1 MCIRDRFG
9 PSIAFQYLPYKQIR
23 PLFLDMYHVMHPK
36 NVSLEHIVPQSL
48 FKSTAPE
55 MSRDMHNLM
64 LYPVLL
70 NSHRSNYRYS
80 NELVL
85 DDTTVL
91 LTQNGEKT
99 LYTAPFNHI
108 GICLKSN
115 KKRYFYP
122 RPFYRGKIAR
132 ACMYMAMTYPE
143 YQNEIFTDVI
153 DPYVLLTWH
162 HEHPV
167 SGFEIRKNQPN
178 LSPIMFYDPDGVIA
192 SSSFTE
198 TQEEDRKPGYTRG
211 YINVSSSFMQTHGGK
226 VSFIELSYQETG
238 SQTDTFNL
246 LNLSLIH
253 I

>member
-1 MCIRDRFG
+1 MKSFFSTVMLFG
-9 PSIAFQYLPYKQIR
+9 PSIAFQYLPYRQIR

-48 FKSTAPE
+48 FKSRAPE

-91 LTQNGEKT
+91 LTENGEKT
-99 LYTAPFNHI
+99 LYTGPFNHI

-132 ACMYMAMTYPE
+132 ACMYMAMAYPDFRD
-143 YQNEIFTDVI
+143 QIFNDVI

-167 SGFEIRKNQPN
+167 SGFEIRKNHA
-178 LSPIMFYDPDGVIA
+178 IMQLQGNDNRYV
-192 SSSFTE
+192 S
-198 TQEEDRKPGYTRG
+198 KPELVLTDMESYL
-211 YINVSSSFMQTHGGK
+211 GK
-226 VSFIELSYQETG
+226 QVAIYHDYEW
-238 SQTDTFNL
+238 
-246 LNLSLIH
+246 
-253 I
+253 

>member
-1 MCIRDRFG
+1 MKSFFFTPLLLSCVC
-9 PSIAFQYLPYKQIR
+9 AFQYVPYKQIR
-23 PLFLDMYHVMHPK
+23 PLFLEMYHVIHPK

-48 FKSTAPE
+48 FKNSKPE

-85 DDTTVL
+85 DDTTFIL
-91 LTQNGEKT
+91 GQNGEKCI
-99 LYTAPFNHI
+99 YTGPFNHI

-115 KKRYFYP
+115 KKRYYYP

-143 YQNEIFTDVI
+143 FQNEIFMEVI

-167 SGFEIRKNQPN
+167 SEFEKRKNQAIMKTQGNENIYVSKPE
-178 LSPIMFYDPDGVIA
+178 LLLKDMISYLGKQVPIYDD
-192 SSSFTE
+192 
-198 TQEEDRKPGYTRG
+198 Y
-211 YINVSSSFMQTHGGK
+211 
-226 VSFIELSYQETG
+226 LW
-238 SQTDTFNL
+238 
-246 LNLSLIH
+246 
-253 I
+253 